1 MKGKIF
7 IFLFALPFLGI
18 GMWTGFSMFSHAYDA
33 WQMRAWAPVE
43 ATIQNAGYQ
52 TRSSDDSDTYEA
64 YGEYFY
70 HWNGRRYDGER
81 VSISGGADNIG
92 DYQRE
97 LGLRLGNAR
106 SRGETVTAWVDPSE
120 PSNSI
125 IDRSMRWGLV
135 GFKAIFFLLFGGFG
149 AGLIFLVFKPG
160 KAVDLPPSILS
171 DKPWLARDA
180 WQAETIRSSSKTVM
194 WFAWGFAAFWNAISS
209 PLPFLIYPEVVEKGN
224 MLALIGI
231 VFPLVGIGLL
241 WWAVRRT
248 LEWRSFGPAPV
259 RLDPFPGAIGG
270 HVGGTIDL
278 NRSFDPHARF
288 SLTLTSLHSYVSG
301 SGDNRSRRESPKWQ
315 DSQIAHV
322 TSGPRGTRLTF
333 RFDVPDGLNESD
345 AAQEGDAY
353 DLWRLNLRAELPGT
367 DIDRDYEIPV
377 YATGESS
384 RRLPAFSVDAAKAG
398 QRSIDTDA
406 VRSLVRL
413 GQGTGGNTML
423 FPVGR
428 NVVSGIA
435 GLLFGAMFAGVGWF
449 LVTREDHWFIGGIF
463 GFVGGII
470 VLSSIYHAFNS
481 LEVIRDGG
489 TLRTVRRLFGVPVK
503 SGEMRRVDFVRFKK
517 KSSMS
522 SQSGSR
528 HVMYYTLYAIDD
540 SGKKLT
546 VGEGFKGASQA
557 EAAADL
563 IGREFGL
570 TARQGPREERDTVAG
585 YNVLTAD

>member
-1 MKGKIF
+1 
-7 IFLFALPFLGI
+7 
-18 GMWTGFSMFSHAYDA
+18 
-33 WQMRAWAPVE
+33 
-43 ATIQNAGYQ
+43 
-52 TRSSDDSDTYEA
+52 
-64 YGEYFY
+64 
-70 HWNGRRYDGER
+70 
-81 VSISGGADNIG
+81 
-92 DYQRE
+92 
-97 LGLRLGNAR
+97 
-106 SRGETVTAWVDPSE
+106 
-120 PSNSI
+120 
-125 IDRSMRWGLV
+125 
-135 GFKAIFFLLFGGFG
+135 
-149 AGLIFLVFKPG
+149 
-160 KAVDLPPSILS
+160 
-171 DKPWLARDA
+171 
-180 WQAETIRSSSKTVM
+180 M
-194 WFAWGFAAFWNAISS
+194 WFAWGFAALWNAISS

-322 TSGPRGTRLTF
+322 TSGPRGTRLIF